1 MTKGILLTDE
11 ELQEAIQS
19 MDSIPDEM
27 EDDHESN

>member
-11 ELQEAIQS
+11 ELQEAIQA

-27 EDDHESN
+27 EDDYESN